1 MLTKV
6 VQLSNDMVDK
16 HGDRMSIEALES
28 AEAQTNSKVIVSH
41 NEHDFTYPP
50 IGRMSHAKLIN
61 NDGVN
66 ILLGEFTLFEQDDI
80 EKENLLG
87 ERELALHQQERGRIR
102 VLCDRAYE
110 TQDLMDDVSQLQE
123 LLDSS
128 ENLQFELKKSVE
140 PISTLTLL
148 VGIGGFVGAGFLN
161 GFLGEAGKDAW
172 ASLKS
177 LINKKKLKSDEEN
190 HVQFIFDFTNEFYK
204 VEVMVIFKKPSDQI
218 DQELKLK
225 QELIENKVIKYYE
238 SSIRAG
244 RIVFLS
250 DGDELRHVYSV
261 YKCGTPFD
269 IANKQEYL
277 SLLQEKKKQMLP
289 QQ

>member
-1 MLTKV
+1 
-6 VQLSNDMVDK
+6 
-16 HGDRMSIEALES
+16 
-28 AEAQTNSKVIVSH
+28 
-41 NEHDFTYPP
+41 
-50 IGRMSHAKLIN
+50 
-61 NDGVN
+61 
-66 ILLGEFTLFEQDDI
+66 
-80 EKENLLG
+80 
-87 ERELALHQQERGRIR
+87 
-102 VLCDRAYE
+102 
-110 TQDLMDDVSQLQE
+110 
-123 LLDSS
+123 
-128 ENLQFELKKSVE
+128 
-140 PISTLTLL
+140 
-148 VGIGGFVGAGFLN
+148 
-161 GFLGEAGKDAW
+161 
-172 ASLKS
+172 
-177 LINKKKLKSDEEN
+177 
-190 HVQFIFDFTNEFYK
+190 
-204 VEVMVIFKKPSDQI
+204 MVIFKKPSDQI